1 MKKKIIALSL
11 AAIIAVTAIASASLA
26 YLMDTDYDKNVMV
39 VGNVKIEQIEQ
50 QRDDNGALVAF
61 QDGKKLLPATADP
74 AWTDK
79 ITVDGINYKA
89 FGPEF
94 NPVDKI
100 VTVKNTGSESAYIRT
115 IIAFENNE
123 NDIGDLIHINWNS
136 TDCDMTVLAGN
147 VTIGEKIYQV
157 LTFTYKTSLESGAV
171 SAPSLVQVF
180 LDKEATNE
188 DMVDIADGYDILVLS
203 QAVQSAGWTG
213 DDTLATAK
221 NALNTAFG
229 EVTAANASSWFANA
243 TEK

>member
-39 VGNVKIEQIEQ
+39 VGNVQIEQIEQ
-50 QRDDNGALVAF
+50 QRDDNGDLVAF
-61 QDGKKLLPATADP
+61 QGGKLLPATAED
-74 AWTDK
+74 AWTDT
-79 ITVDGINYKA
+79 ITVNGIDYKA

-123 NDIGDLIHINWNS
+123 NDIGELIHINWNL
-136 TDCDMTVLAGN
+136 TNWNMTVLAEN

-229 EVTAANASSWFANA
+229 EVTAANASSWFANV
-243 TEK
+243 K

>member
-39 VGNVKIEQIEQ
+39 VGNVQIEQIEQ
-50 QRDDNGALVAF
+50 QRDDNGDLVAF
-61 QDGKKLLPATADP
+61 QGGKLLPATAED
-74 AWTDK
+74 AWTDT
-79 ITVDGINYKA
+79 ITVNGIDYKA

-123 NDIGDLIHINWNS
+123 NDIGELIHINWNL
-136 TDCDMTVLAGN
+136 TNWNMTVLAEN

-157 LTFTYKTSLESGAV
+157 LTFT
-171 SAPSLVQVF
+171 
-180 LDKEATNE
+180 
-188 DMVDIADGYDILVLS
+188 
-203 QAVQSAGWTG
+203 
-213 DDTLATAK
+213 
-221 NALNTAFG
+221 
-229 EVTAANASSWFANA
+229 
-243 TEK
+243 